1 MASQQAVTLDAVG
14 TDCKSKRTI
23 QVKLTSQNKDDYT
36 YRFVLDKGK
45 LVCLDDETIGNYVG
59 KTVQMRSVKYCI
71 APEGKI
77 CYACAGKL
85 FYLLNIRNSGLTSSR
100 VSSTLLN
107 LSMKKFH
114 DASIKL
120 YQINPSD
127 MMLSTAL
134 KPVKESIDSDK
145 SLDKFVE
152 EMIEDCSVEEEIV
165 MEAII
170 PAKSSNG
177 GFYHCSPTQNL
188 TKLNAST
195 VQAYPSIG
203 SVVFASQSKGFA
215 ACFGGEWSED
225 HAVIDIIHSNKDS
238 DEYKVNEIKQIV
250 FTYNPQFVD
259 VEVPCS
265 LYQVAGRFFYLSYDG
280 DLEVVSKQD
289 TRVVREIKYSS
300 WKEAMI
306 SNGVKVIELKG

>member
-23 QVKLTSQNKDDYT
+23 QVRLTPENKLDYT
-36 YRFVLDKGK
+36 YRFILDKGK
-45 LVCLDDETIGNYVG
+45 IVCLDEETIDSYVG
-59 KTVQMRSVKYCI
+59 KTVEMRSVKYCI

-77 CYACAGKL
+77 CYTCAGKL

-114 DASIKL
+114 DPSIKL
-120 YQINPSD
+120 YQINLAN
-127 MMLSTAL
+127 MMLSSAL
-134 KPVKESIDSDK
+134 KVAKESNN
-145 SLDKFVE
+145 E
-152 EMIEDCSVEEEIV
+152 IEDFDEFLQDIIEDSSLEEIV
-165 MEAII
+165 MEANI
-170 PAKSSNG
+170 PAKSIK
-177 GFYHCSPTQNL
+177 GFYHCSPVQNL
-188 TKLNAST
+188 TKLNITPS
-195 VQAYPSIG
+195 QSYPGIG
-203 SVVFASQSKGFA
+203 SVVFASQSKAFA
-215 ACFGGEWSED
+215 TCFGGEWDED
-225 HAVIDIIHSNKDS
+225 HATIDIIHDNKDS
-238 DEYKVNEIKQIV
+238 DEYKVDSVKQII
-250 FTYNPQFVD
+250 FSYDPQYVD
-259 VEVPCS
+259 VDVPCS

-306 SNGVKVIELKG
+306 FNGVKVIEMKG